1 LVGIKRVARIV
12 AIVPSKRAAA
22 RKDKNA
28 QRGEHGQ
35 QKFLPHNLTYIF
47 IEEQKNKLLTSSY
60 AYYCSLKEVDGY
72 PVFLYPKFSTFI
84 RINKIII

>member
-1 LVGIKRVARIV
+1 MMTLGVDMYKKEKENILCLLVVILLAGIKRVARIV

-35 QKFLPHNLTYIF
+35 QNFLPHNLTYIY
-47 IEEQKNKLLTSSY
+47 L
-60 AYYCSLKEVDGY
+60 
-72 PVFLYPKFSTFI
+72 
-84 RINKIII
+84 

>member
-1 LVGIKRVARIV
+1 MMTLGVDMYKKEKENILCLLVVILLAGIKRVARIV

-35 QKFLPHNLTYIF
+35 QNFLPHNLTYIYL
-47 IEEQKNKLLTSSY
+47 QKSKRMNYSRLLT
-60 AYYCSLKEVDGY
+60 L
-72 PVFLYPKFSTFI
+72 
-84 RINKIII
+84 IIAP